1 MSEVTFAD
9 LQLAAPIQ
17 RVLEEN
23 GYKKPSPIQAQAIP
37 PILAGRDLIGCAQTG
52 TGKTA
57 AFALPLLQLL
67 NEPYKLEDYEIR
79 ALVMVP
85 TRELAVQVERSFE
98 TYGKYLKLRRALV
111 FGGVSAGPQI
121 KALRR
126 GVDVCVATPG
136 RLLDLFQQE
145 HLDLD
150 RTQYLVLDEVDQM
163 LDMGFLPDVRR
174 VCRELPGRRQS
185 LFFSATLSPAM
196 KEIADGIVHKPV
208 TVRIDPEKPTVDRI
222 DQRICYVPQKM
233 KIKLLEHILNEQ
245 NENDKDFRTLV
256 FSRTKHGADKI
267 CRSLAKAG
275 LRADAIHGNKSQNAR
290 QAALERF
297 RDGRSPILVAT
308 DVAARGL
315 DIKGVSLIVNYDL
328 PEVYES
334 YIHRIGRTA
343 RAEASGMAIAFCAE
357 EDGDL
362 LRDILK
368 LTRKPIESYKEHPFH
383 SASIETR
390 TASQLTRQ
398 GGGGGG
404 KPRQGG
410 GYRGGR
416 GGRGQGGGGGRG
428 GQGGS
433 RGGGRGGNSRGGRG
447 GRTSGRGR

>member
-1 MSEVTFAD
+1 MSEVSFAD
-9 LQLAAPIQ
+9 LSLAAPLQ
-17 RVLEEN
+17 RILEEK

-57 AFALPLLQLL
+57 AFALPLLQRLA
-67 NEPYKLEDYEIR
+67 EPYKLDDYEVR
-79 ALVMVP
+79 ALVLVP

-126 GVDVCVATPG
+126 GVDVCIATPG

-145 HLDLD
+145 QLDLD

-196 KEIADGIVHKPV
+196 KEIADGIVYKPV
-208 TVRIDPEKPTVDRI
+208 IIRIDPEKPTVDRI
-222 DQRICYVPQKM
+222 DQRICYVPQKS

-245 NENDKDFRTLV
+245 DTSDKDHRTLV

-267 CRSLAKAG
+267 SRVLLKAG

-297 RDGRSPILVAT
+297 RDGRTSILIAT

-315 DIKGVSLIVNYDL
+315 DIKGVSLVVNYDL
-328 PEVYES
+328 PEVSES
-334 YIHRIGRTA
+334 YVHRIGRTA
-343 RAEASGMAIAFCAE
+343 RAEASGRAIAFCAE
-357 EDGDL
+357 EDADL
-362 LRDILK
+362 LRDIVK
-368 LTRKPIESYKEHPFH
+368 LTRKPLDPLNDHPFH
-383 SASIETR
+383 SSSIETR

-398 GGGGGG
+398 GDNSGGG
-404 KPRQGG
+404 RA
-410 GYRGGR
+410 GGR
-416 GGRGQGGGGGRG
+416 GRGNSSRG
-428 GQGGS
+428 GPRGGS
-433 RGGGRGGNSRGGRG
+433 RGGRQGSGNSNR
-447 GRTSGRGR
+447 SKRGRPNSRSR

>member
-1 MSEVTFAD
+1 MSEITFAD
-9 LQLAAPIQ
+9 LKLAAPIQ

-23 GYKKPSPIQAQAIP
+23 GYKKPSPIQAKAIP
-37 PILAGRDLIGCAQTG
+37 PILEGRDLIGCAQTG

-57 AFALPLLQLL
+57 AFALPMLQQLTK
-67 NEPYKLEDYEIR
+67 PYKLEKYEVR
-79 ALVMVP
+79 ALVLVP

-98 TYGKYLKLRRALV
+98 TYGKYLNIRRALV

-150 RTQYLVLDEVDQM
+150 RTQFLVLDEVDQM

-196 KEIADGIVHKPV
+196 KEIADGIVYKPV

-222 DQRICYVPQKM
+222 DQRICYVARKN
-233 KIKLLEHILNEQ
+233 KIKLLQHILEEQ
-245 NENDKDFRTLV
+245 DKNENDFRTLV

-267 CRSLAKAG
+267 ARVLHKADLG
-275 LRADAIHGNKSQNAR
+275 ADAIHGNKSQNAR

-297 RDGRSPILVAT
+297 RSGRSPILVAT

-315 DIKGVSLIVNYDL
+315 DIKGVSLVINYDL
-328 PEVYES
+328 PEVSES
-334 YIHRIGRTA
+334 YVHRIGRTA
-343 RAEASGMAIAFCAE
+343 RAEASGVAVAFCSE
-357 EDGDL
+357 EDGGL
-362 LRDILK
+362 LQDILK
-368 LTRKPIESYKEHPFH
+368 LTRKPLTPYNEHPFH
-383 SASIETR
+383 AESIENR
-390 TASQLTRQ
+390 SNSQSARGSSGNS
-398 GGGGGG
+398 GGGSS
-404 KPRQGG
+404 
-410 GYRGGR
+410 RGGR
-416 GGRGQGGGGGRG
+416 GGSSGRGGRG
-428 GQGGS
+428 G
-433 RGGGRGGNSRGGRG
+433 RGGGRGGNSRGGGRG
-447 GRTSGRGR
+447 GNSGRGGGRGRGPRSR